1 MHNPVIRSLMDLSLH
16 KRILALAIPMVL
28 SNITVPLLG
37 LVDTAVVGH
46 LEHSWYLGGVA
57 LGSTMI
63 SMVFW
68 LFGFLR
74 MSTTGLSAQAKGAQD
89 PRKLALILLQGIFM
103 ALSFAVLFL
112 ILHRGIIAL
121 ALGFSDAS
129 EQVQLYASQ
138 YFAIR
143 AWSAPAAMVNFVL
156 LGWLLGNQDAK
167 APMWMVIATNVTNIV
182 LDVLFV
188 VVLDF
193 GVSGVASASVI
204 ADFTGTF
211 VGLYF
216 CRKAWQ
222 KSVQLTLHQMLSLG
236 TSKLFAGVLRFIRL
250 NRDIFLR
257 SLFLQAVLAF
267 MTFQGASFGDDIVA
281 ANAVLMSLVLMVSY
295 AMDGFAYAIEAMVG
309 KAIGAKNKVELA
321 LSIWGSFIW
330 GFIVCCGFA
339 LLFGAGGSLVVALI
353 SDIDSVR
360 ITADEYLPWLAIMP
374 LVSMWCYLFDGI
386 FIGATR
392 GKEMRNSMFLAAIT
406 FFVLYFS
413 FASLQNHSLWI
424 AMLGFMAMR
433 GGALGWIF
441 IKLWKKGQFLTSAHS

>member
-1 MHNPVIRSLMDLSLH
+1 MQNPVIRSLMDLSLH

-37 LVDTAVVGH
+37 LVDAAVVGH
-46 LEHSWYLGGVA
+46 LDHSWYLGGVA

-74 MSTTGLSAQAKGAQD
+74 MSTTGLSAQAKGAED
-89 PRKLALILLQGIFM
+89 PRKLALVLLQGIFM
-103 ALSFAVLFL
+103 ALAFALIFL
-112 ILHRGIIAL
+112 VLHRGIINL

-129 EQVQLYASQ
+129 EQVQFYANE
-138 YFAIR
+138 YFTIR

-156 LGWLLGNQDAK
+156 LGWLLGNQNAR
-167 APMWMVIATNVTNIV
+167 APMWMVIITNVTNIA

-188 VVLDF
+188 VILDY
-193 GVSGVASASVI
+193 GVAGAASASVI
-204 ADFTGTF
+204 ADYTGAL
-211 VGLYF
+211 VGIYF
-216 CRKAWQ
+216 CHKAWGSAVSLSSKQ
-222 KSVQLTLHQMLSLG
+222 ILSLG
-236 TSKLFAGVLRFIRL
+236 IDKLFTGLSRFVRL

-257 SLFLQAVLAF
+257 SLCLQAVLAF
-267 MTFQGASFGDDIVA
+267 MTFQGANFGDDVVA

-309 KAIGAKNKVELA
+309 KAIGAKSKKELS
-321 LSIWGSFIW
+321 LSILGTFFWGLIICS
-330 GFIVCCGFA
+330 GFA
-339 LLFGAGGSLVVALI
+339 LLFGAGGNIIVGLI

-360 ITADEYLPWLAIMP
+360 ATADEYLAWLAIMP
-374 LVSMWCYLFDGI
+374 IVSMWCYLFDGI

-392 GKEMRNSMFLAAIT
+392 GKEMRNSMFVAALV
-406 FFVLYFS
+406 FFALYFG
-413 FASLQNHSLWI
+413 FAYLENHSLWI

-433 GGALGWIF
+433 GATLAWVF
-441 IKLWKKGQFLTSAHS
+441 IRLWKKGQFLETAHA

>member
-1 MHNPVIRSLMDLSLH
+1 MQSQVFRSLMDLSLH
-16 KRILALAIPMVL
+16 KKILVLAIPMVL

-37 LVDTAVVGH
+37 LVDAAVVGH

-74 MSTTGLSAQAKGAQD
+74 MSTTGLSAQAKGATD
-89 PRKLALILLQGIFM
+89 PRKLALVLIQGIVM
-103 ALSFAVLFL
+103 ALSFAIIFL
-112 ILHRGIIAL
+112 ILHRGIISVAL
-121 ALGFSDAS
+121 SVSDAS
-129 EQVQLYASQ
+129 DKVQFYAFE

-156 LGWLLGNQDAK
+156 LGWLLGNQNAK

-188 VVLDF
+188 VVLHF
-193 GVSGVASASVI
+193 GVAGAAYASVI
-204 ADFTGTF
+204 ADYTGAAVGIYF
-211 VGLYF
+211 CHKAWSSAVGLNF
-216 CRKAWQ
+216 Q
-222 KSVQLTLHQMLSLG
+222 QVMSLG
-236 TSKLFAGVLRFIRL
+236 VSKLFTGVSRFVRL

-257 SLFLQAVLAF
+257 SLCLQAVLAF
-267 MTFQGASFGDDIVA
+267 MTFQGANFGDDVVA

-309 KAIGAKNKVELA
+309 KAIGAKDKAELS
-321 LSIWGSFIW
+321 LSILGSFFW
-330 GFIVCCGFA
+330 GLIVCCGFA
-339 LLFGAGGSLVVALI
+339 LLFGAGGSWIVSLI
-353 SDIDSVR
+353 SDIESVR
-360 ITADEYLPWLAIMP
+360 LTAGEYLPWLAIMP
-374 LVSMWCYLFDGI
+374 LISMWCYLFDGI

-392 GKEMRNSMFLAAIT
+392 GKEMRNSMFLASLV
-406 FFVLYFS
+406 FFALYFG

-424 AMLGFMAMR
+424 AMLGFMGMR
-433 GGALGWIF
+433 GATLGWVF
-441 IKLWKKGQFLTSAHS
+441 IKLWKSGRFLHTAHA